1 MFLKNKVWLMV
12 QGIEKSHFAIVVF
25 LLIFLFQ
32 TSIWKTRLLGESYS
46 PYLWYFF
53 FILYVFIQ
61 HKACTQVSLLLICI
75 KDEVAR
81 VWPTNSQH
89 RGILSNDGDSAEEA
103 HQVQAVVSPFVS
115 EEVLRVVGTVLRP
128 TAGLPLDFCTHID
141 PVSFFFSSCTLLWLC
156 TSGRTLRLNGVSD
169 YFRLF

>member
-1 MFLKNKVWLMV
+1 M
-12 QGIEKSHFAIVVF
+12 
-25 LLIFLFQ
+25 
-32 TSIWKTRLLGESYS
+32 
-46 PYLWYFF
+46 
-53 FILYVFIQ
+53 FIQ

-89 RGILSNDGDSAEEA
+89 RGILSKDGDSAEEA
-103 HQVQAVVSPFVS
+103 HQVQGVVSPFVS

-128 TAGLPLDFCTHID
+128 TAGLHPDFLTHID
-141 PVSFFFSSCTLLWLC
+141 PVSFFFPTCTLLWLC

-169 YFRLF
+169 YFCLF